1 MKIRFW
7 GVRGSLPVP
16 GPDTVRYG
24 GNTSCVEVRS
34 HEGLI
39 IIDGGSGLRNL
50 GDALVREQAATGGE
64 PLVCHMLF
72 GHAHWDHIQGFPFF
86 VPAYMAGN
94 IIHLYTAEGNT
105 RRLDEALAGQQEFT
119 YFPVRFT
126 EMSATIVHHDLGTES
141 FTTDDVAV
149 STTPLNHPGGCLG
162 YRLEENGRAMVYL
175 CDHEPYLRVLD
186 SPTTRLQLL
195 QEGRSIKEA
204 RAEAEENDRRIVEFS
219 RGAEIMIADA
229 AYTEAEYPAK
239 AGYGHS
245 SVDDVLRR
253 AAEAEVKLVALTHHD
268 MSHSDEDLDDIAEYA
283 RDFLRRLHAP
293 VECVVAYEGLA
304 LDV

>member
-1 MKIRFW
+1 VKIKFW

-24 GNTSCVEVRS
+24 GNTSCVEVRGR
-34 HEGLI
+34 EELI
-39 IIDGGSGLRNL
+39 VIDGGSGLRNL
-50 GDALVREQAATGGE
+50 GNALLEEQAAGDGE

-86 VPAYMAGN
+86 VPAYIAGN

-126 EMSATIVHHDLGTES
+126 EMSATIVHHDLGSEA
-141 FTTDDVAV
+141 FTIGEVDI

-162 YRLEENGRAMVYL
+162 YRLEEDGKAAVYL

-186 SPTTRLQLL
+186 SPAVRLQLL
-195 QEGRSIKEA
+195 EQNRSPEEA
-204 RAEAEENDRRIVEFS
+204 RAEAEQNDQRIIEFS
-219 RGAEIMIADA
+219 RGAEVMIADA
-229 AYTEAEYPAK
+229 AYTEEEYPTK
-239 AGYGHS
+239 IGYGHS
-245 SVDDVLRR
+245 SVDEVLQR
-253 AAEAEVKLVALTHHD
+253 AAAAQVKTVVLTHHD
-268 MSHSDEDLDDIAEYA
+268 MSHSDEMLDSLAEYA
-283 RDFLRRLHAP
+283 DRFLGRLNASTK
-293 VECVVAYEGLA
+293 CVVAYEGLT
-304 LDV
+304 LTV